1 MTGRLAG
8 KRAILT
14 GGATGIGRAAARM
27 FVREGAD
34 VVIADINETAA
45 AEAVAGLSGK
55 ARFIRCDVSSEG
67 EVEAL
72 FRDGVAQ
79 LGGLDVLVNNAG
91 AILFQ
96 PIGAFTVESWD
107 RILAINVRAHFLTM
121 KAALPH
127 LRAAGGGS
135 IINTSSL
142 AGLRGAPG
150 GTAYSASKG
159 AVNALTSA
167 AAMEFAP
174 DRIRVNA
181 ICPGWI
187 DTPFNDQAVAFMGG
201 RKVQEEI
208 IRTFTPLGRQGSP
221 EEVAALMVYL
231 ASDESA
237 FVTAQAISINGGAY
251 N

>member
-1 MTGRLAG
+1 MTDRLSG
-8 KRAILT
+8 KRVILT
-14 GGATGIGRAAARM
+14 GGATGIGRAGVRA
-27 FVREGAD
+27 FVQEGARI
-34 VVIADINETAA
+34 VLADINDKAA
-45 AEAVAGLSGK
+45 TELATELGDRV
-55 ARFIRCDVSSEG
+55 RFIRCDISSERD
-67 EVEAL
+67 VEAL
-72 FRDGVAQ
+72 FRDGVAH

-91 AILFQ
+91 TILFQ
-96 PIGAFTVESWD
+96 PISAFSVETWD

-121 KAALPH
+121 KNALPH
-127 LRAAGGGS
+127 LKAAGGGS
-135 IINTSSL
+135 IINISSL

-174 DRIRVNA
+174 DKIRVNA

-187 DTPFNDQAVAFMGG
+187 DTPFNDQAVEFMGG
-201 RKVQEEI
+201 RTVQEDI
-208 IRTFTPLGRQGSP
+208 IRTFTPLARQGSP

>member
-1 MTGRLAG
+1 MTGRLEG
-8 KRAILT
+8 KRIILT
-14 GGATGIGRAAARM
+14 GGATGIGRAAVHA
-27 FVREGAD
+27 FVAEGAR
-34 VVIADINETAA
+34 VAFADINDKAAAAVA
-45 AEAVAGLSGK
+45 AEAGAS
-55 ARFIRCDVSSEG
+55 ARFIRCDVSQES

-72 FRDGVAQ
+72 FREGVAF

-91 AILFQ
+91 TILFQ
-96 PIGAFTVESWD
+96 PISQFTVETWD
-107 RILAINVRAHFLTM
+107 RILAINVRAHFITM
-121 KAALPH
+121 KTALPH
-127 LRAAGGGS
+127 LKQAGGGS

-174 DRIRVNA
+174 DKIRVNA

-187 DTPFNDQAVAFMGG
+187 DTPFNDQAVEFMGG
-201 RKVQEEI
+201 KKVQEEI
-208 IRTFTPLGRQGSP
+208 IRTFTPLGRQGSA

>member
-1 MTGRLAG
+1 
-8 KRAILT
+8 
-14 GGATGIGRAAARM
+14 
-27 FVREGAD
+27 
-34 VVIADINETAA
+34 
-45 AEAVAGLSGK
+45 
-55 ARFIRCDVSSEG
+55 
-67 EVEAL
+67 
-72 FRDGVAQ
+72 
-79 LGGLDVLVNNAG
+79 
-91 AILFQ
+91 
-96 PIGAFTVESWD
+96 
-107 RILAINVRAHFLTM
+107 
-121 KAALPH
+121 
-127 LRAAGGGS
+127 
-135 IINTSSL
+135 TSSL